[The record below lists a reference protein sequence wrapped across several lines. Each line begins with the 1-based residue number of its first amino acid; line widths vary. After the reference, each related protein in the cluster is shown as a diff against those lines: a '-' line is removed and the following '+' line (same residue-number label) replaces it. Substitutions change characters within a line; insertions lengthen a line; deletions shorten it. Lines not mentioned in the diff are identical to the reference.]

1 MRAFLLAAGAALL
14 TAACATTAG
23 EDMAE
28 NAGMPPSGMPAPEYV
43 QTAASG
49 DQFEIQS
56 GQMALQRSCDPAVR
70 SFAQMIVDDHRR
82 MSGQMMQAAQ
92 SAGLP
97 PPPMQMAPHH
107 QDMLQ
112 RLQASGPGFEAAFR
126 DAQIMAHQ
134 EALELHR
141 GFAEEGDEPAL
152 QGVASQAV
160 PAIQMH
166 LSQAQNLPATA
177 RCAAPAPEPVE
188 RRRGERG

>member
-1 MRAFLLAAGAALL
+1 MKAFLLAAAAALL
-14 TAACATTAG
+14 TAACATTAEDEMG
-23 EDMAE
+23 EG
-28 NAGMPPSGMPAPEYV
+28 AGMAPAGMPAPEYV
-43 QTAASG
+43 GTAASS
-49 DQFEIQS
+49 DLFEIQS
-56 GQMALQRSCDPAVR
+56 GQLALQRSCDPAVR

-82 MSGQMMQAAQ
+82 MSGQLMQAAQ

-97 PPPMQMAPHH
+97 PPPMQMAPQH

-112 RLQASGPGFEAAFR
+112 RLQTSGPGFEAAFR
-126 DAQIMAHQ
+126 DGQVMAHQ

-152 QGVASQAV
+152 RGVASQAV

-177 RCAAPAPEPVE
+177 RCAAPAPEPGE